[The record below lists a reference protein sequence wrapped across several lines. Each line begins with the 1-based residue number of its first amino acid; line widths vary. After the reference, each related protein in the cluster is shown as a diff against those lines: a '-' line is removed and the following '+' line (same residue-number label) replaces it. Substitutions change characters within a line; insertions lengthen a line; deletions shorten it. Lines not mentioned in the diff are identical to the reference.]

1 MFIWQLSPG
10 TLFYA
15 PTGGPFIY
23 APGNTRP
30 VPYLL
35 PSQQFSLSI
44 SNANNSFPPTRMMQ
58 LCNNYQDLFWIH
70 CWEMLYWRDLLIIWG
85 ERRVYIYTYIPHC
98 ERTQKIHTPDAKGG
112 TGVTFM
118 WLWGY
123 LFSCPNNNA
132 TSFTSFWIFSIIHDV
147 IRCSN
152 ILILYELFIYFV
164 FCASR

>member
-1 MFIWQLSPG
+1 MFIWAAVSRYS
-10 TLFYA
+10 FYA

-85 ERRVYIYTYIPHC
+85 ERRVYIYTYMPHC
-98 ERTQKIHTPDAKGG
+98 ERTQKYTHRMQREELESHLCDYEG
-112 TGVTFM
+112 TFSVVRITMRHLLPRF
-118 WLWGY
+118 GY
-123 LFSCPNNNA
+123 FQLF
-132 TSFTSFWIFSIIHDV
+132 TT
-147 IRCSN
+147 
-152 ILILYELFIYFV
+152 
-164 FCASR
+164 